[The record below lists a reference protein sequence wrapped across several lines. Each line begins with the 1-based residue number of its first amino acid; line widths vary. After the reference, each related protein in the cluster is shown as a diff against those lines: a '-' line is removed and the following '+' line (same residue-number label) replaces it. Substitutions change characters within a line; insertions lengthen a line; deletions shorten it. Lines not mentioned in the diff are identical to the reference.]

1 MLDAVDATICTLS
14 ISFNS
19 IKYKSI
25 FVNVTQHERLCQDV
39 HLIFIVT
46 TTSTYVIFHTL
57 LTSLFTVLNLWE
69 VAESDI
75 RPDTTLKHV
84 LKVL

>member
-1 MLDAVDATICTLS
+1 MPLTRPYVLYLFHLTQSNINLH
-14 ISFNS
+14 
-19 IKYKSI
+19 I